1 MRSRVCQVTLGVFL
15 GFSVAYANP
24 KVDEYLSV
32 AKEAYKY
39 KDYAKAL
46 ENYQKA
52 AELGSADAYRAL
64 ANMYM
69 IGAGVPK
76 DHKQARIYFQKAM
89 DARHTQHKPQPSAE
103 AKPAQTQPTETQQ
116 TQKPQATE
124 AKSAPKAVLAGAQGY
139 MRLGKDYANGQG
151 GMSLDFK
158 KAIEAFEKAGQMGEG
173 QGYNAIGDLYYNDG
187 KGVEQDYKK
196 ALEYYQKAAKMGQ
209 PKDYRLGVMY
219 YYGRGVEQDYAKAI
233 EHFEAGAKK
242 GDGWSCNF
250 LGWMYHNGKGV
261 SLNYQKA
268 REYYRQAVQNFLK
281 AGSEGNAK
289 AYVFLGDMYRDG
301 DGVPQDYQKAMDYYQ
316 SAMRLKSG
324 DGTYNWANMLAN
336 NSADHEQIKVAYQ
349 QALKLYQEEG
359 KNGDANA
366 YASLGNI
373 YYNGITDNQNWSSIV
388 QKSYAQALEYY
399 QKAAEMGNGWS
410 YYRIG
415 QMYRNAQGVQYD
427 RNKAREHY
435 QIACSMG
442 YKKACNR

>member
-1 MRSRVCQVTLGVFL
+1 MMRSRVCQVTLGVFL

-187 KGVEQDYKK
+187 KGVEEDYKK
-196 ALEYYQKAAKMGQ
+196 AFEYYQKAAKMGQ
-209 PKDYRLGVMY
+209 AKDFRLGVMY
-219 YYGRGVEQDYAKAI
+219 YNGRGVEQDYAKAI
-233 EHFEAGAKK
+233 EYFEAGVKK
-242 GDGWSCNF
+242 GDGWSCDF

-349 QALKLYQEEG
+349 QAIKLYQEEG

-366 YASLGNI
+366 YAMLGSI
-373 YYNGITDNQNWSSIV
+373 Y
-388 QKSYAQALEYY
+388 KSGVFIRRTYVKRDYAQALEYY
-399 QKAAEMGNGWS
+399 QKAAEMGNGES
-410 YYRIG
+410 YYQIG
-415 QMYRNAQGVQYD
+415 EMYANGQGVQYNRD
-427 RNKAREHY
+427 KARGHW
-435 QIACSMG
+435 QIACAMG
-442 YKKACNR
+442 FEKACNR

>member
-1 MRSRVCQVTLGVFL
+1 MLEVRACQVLLGVLL

-24 KVDEYLSV
+24 KADEYLSV
-32 AKEAYKY
+32 AKEAYRY

-52 AELGSADAYRAL
+52 AELGSADAYRGL

-69 IGAGVPK
+69 IGAGMPK

-89 DARHTQHKPQPSAE
+89 DLRHAQRKDSKPSVEPQAS
-103 AKPAQTQPTETQQ
+103 QTQLTQAQ
-116 TQKPQATE
+116 QAQKPQVTE
-124 AKSAPKAVLAGAQGY
+124 AKSAPKAVLAGAQAY

-158 KAIEAFEKAGQMGEG
+158 KATEAFEKAGQMGEE

-196 ALEYYQKAAKMGQ
+196 AFEYYQKAAQMGQ
-209 PKDYRLGVMY
+209 PKDFRLGVMY
-219 YYGRGVEQDYAKAI
+219 YNGQGVSRDYSKAV
-233 EHFEAGAKK
+233 EYFEAGAKK
-242 GDGWSCNF
+242 GDGWSCDF

-289 AYVFLGDMYRDG
+289 AYVFLGNMYRDG
-301 DGVPQDYQKAMDYYQ
+301 DGVPQDYQKAMEYYQ
-316 SAMRLKSG
+316 GAMRLKSG
-324 DGTYNWANMLAN
+324 NGTYNWASMLAN
-336 NSADHEQIKVAYQ
+336 NSADYEQIKVAYQ
-349 QALKLYQEEG
+349 QAIKFYQEEG

-366 YASLGNI
+366 YAMLGSI
-373 YYNGITDNQNWSSIV
+373 Y
-388 QKSYAQALEYY
+388 KSGVFIHRTYVKRDYAQALEYY
-399 QKAAEMGNGWS
+399 QKAAEMGNGES
-410 YYRIG
+410 YYQIG
-415 QMYRNAQGVQYD
+415 EMYANGQGVQYNRD
-427 RNKAREHY
+427 KARGHW

-442 YKKACNR
+442 YKKACK